1 MKKIFFIAAIVIC
14 VATITYAQMYFWVDE
29 NGVKHFS
36 NTEISTAAPEV
47 QTLYE
52 SRGVSVDV
60 FKENAATYS
69 HSKPRHSDR
78 EMQNTQLNRNIER
91 EKINDEIKKKEAE
104 LESLAR
110 DFDVNFRNPDRMS
123 RQAVQ
128 IAEKKGEINRLQN
141 QINPPSPEQRLER
154 RTRDLEFELQ
164 QQKQDMTWHK
174 LFDK

>member
-14 VATITYAQMYFWVDE
+14 AATTTYAQMYFWVDE

-36 NTEISTAAPEV
+36 NTEISASAPEV

-69 HSKPRHSDR
+69 HSKPRHGDRGTQSD
-78 EMQNTQLNRNIER
+78 QSGGNSER
-91 EKINDEIKKKEAE
+91 EKINAEIRKKEAE
-104 LESLAR
+104 LERLTR
-110 DFDVNFRNPDRMS
+110 QFDGNSKNLDRMS
-123 RQAVQ
+123 RQALR

-141 QINPPSPEQRLER
+141 QINPPSPSDRLEHKV
-154 RTRDLEFELQ
+154 RDLEFELE
-164 QQKQDMTWHK
+164 QQKSQRM
-174 LFDK
+174 FDKVLDK